1 TRQTEIDLETLGLDP
16 QRDYHVY
23 NYWHRRYLGTLRG
36 RIQLKRHQPHETRVL
51 LFKAVSDQVE
61 LLTTTFHLAQG
72 LCEVKNVERREELRA
87 AKRGAQ
93 KSVEIL
99 KVELV
104 KQGNQR
110 GELLF
115 TLPKGR
121 KHIVLRVDGRISPH
135 RFVDKE
141 IVAVGLTLDEHAMVE
156 IETSL

>member
-1 TRQTEIDLETLGLDP
+1 M
-16 QRDYHVY
+16 
-23 NYWHRRYLGTLRG
+23 
-36 RIQLKRHQPHETRVL
+36 
-51 LFKAVSDQVE
+51 FKAVSDQVE

-72 LCEVKNVERREELRA
+72 LCEVKNIARREELRA